1 MSEQKKGLC
10 SPRSESILSINSEGL
25 ESPRPLKPSKAEALS
40 SSLRPNALVKK
51 DLITGNLLVVGGLVM
66 IESAL
71 VAVVVSSEATTW

>member
-1 MSEQKKGLC
+1 M
-10 SPRSESILSINSEGL
+10 SINSEGL
-25 ESPRPLKPSKAEALS
+25 ESPRPLRLSKAEALS

-51 DLITGNLLVVGGLVM
+51 DLITGYLLVVGGLVM